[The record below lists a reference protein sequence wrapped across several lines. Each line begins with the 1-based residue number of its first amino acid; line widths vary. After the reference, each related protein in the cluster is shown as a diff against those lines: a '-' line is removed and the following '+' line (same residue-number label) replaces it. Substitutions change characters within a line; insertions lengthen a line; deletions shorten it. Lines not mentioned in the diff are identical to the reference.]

1 MSRDCSLRKLFLTS
15 YSRSSLIKQ
24 AVRDH
29 TNEKNPP
36 DDDKSEEPDLTA
48 RPPLCL
54 TSRMD
59 KVEQSAI
66 RDTLRGNPDCFRALV
81 DRHYAAIFR
90 VAFRITGHA
99 QDAEE
104 VAQEA
109 FLRAYH
115 NLAAFQQNS
124 TFSTWIHRIAMN
136 TALNFVERRTRDRSL
151 IADSFSND
159 SLASQVRLEPVDQH
173 AGPEHLL
180 LDREAHTLREAGMA
194 ELTPMERA
202 AFTLR
207 HLEGLPIP
215 DIAAALHVP
224 ANSAKQAVF
233 RAVTKLRRSLAPL
246 AGGLR

>member
-1 MSRDCSLRKLFLTS
+1 
-15 YSRSSLIKQ
+15 
-24 AVRDH
+24 
-29 TNEKNPP
+29 
-36 DDDKSEEPDLTA
+36 
-48 RPPLCL
+48 
-54 TSRMD
+54 MD
-59 KVEQSAI
+59 KVEQNAI
-66 RDTLRGNPDCFRALV
+66 RDTLRGDPDCFRILV
-81 DRHYAAIFR
+81 DLHYAAVFR

-109 FLRAYH
+109 FLRAY
-115 NLAAFQQNS
+115 NKLATFQQNS
-124 TFSTWIHRIAMN
+124 TFLTWIHRIAMN

-151 IADSFSND
+151 IAQPFTHDPS
-159 SLASQVRLEPVDQH
+159 ASHAPLDPVDPH
-173 AGPEHLL
+173 ASPEHLL
-180 LDREAHTLREAGMA
+180 LDREAHTLREAGMS
-194 ELTPMERA
+194 ELTPMERT